1 MFSILTSIYFSW
13 IHCTGWFTFS
23 FLLKSNFTFSTLTL
37 WSTSKS
43 WLLILISIIY
53 SIWYWIHLRFF
64 DLFVNVFEPDT
75 PKGFS
80 QKSNFVWCV
89 LIISKHI
96 ISELYFSITGNS
108 IRKFFTHS
116 ANFLWSVTLWFVSS
130 FMVPLPSIT
139 SYSTK

>member
-1 MFSILTSIYFSW
+1 MTYNMAYSLLTLMFAIFTSIYFSW
-13 IHCTGWFTFS
+13 IHCNGSDFVIDFK
-23 FLLKSNFTFSTLTL
+23 F
-37 WSTSKS
+37 
-43 WLLILISIIY
+43 WLLIIISITY